1 MTVPRTA
8 LCATYTDIPDRK
20 ISPFVGI
27 ATTLRASDLHNVN
40 RTKRMSERL
49 KYGATSDL
57 LSRVALV
64 VAVCT
69 LIVLLLSTFDWI

>member
-1 MTVPRTA
+1 
-8 LCATYTDIPDRK
+8 
-20 ISPFVGI
+20 
-27 ATTLRASDLHNVN
+27 
-40 RTKRMSERL
+40 MSERL